1 MIQDISL
8 KVISKKA
15 DWYALVTRPR
25 AEKKVAERI
34 SSQWHTF
41 LPLQTQWKLWSD
53 RKKKVQLPLI
63 PSFIFVKTTEKE
75 LFTIVKDVGIVR
87 VLCFLGKPAIVREE
101 EIEILK
107 LLIAN
112 EANVQ
117 IIAPIQLEEGEEVE
131 IIYGAFAGLRA
142 TYMGN
147 QGKYKVIIN
156 LETISTY
163 FQVEVAANSIKKIS
177 VSV

>member
-8 KVISKKA
+8 KVIGKNA
-15 DWYALVTRPR
+15 QWYALVTRPR
-25 AEKKVAERI
+25 AEKKIAERI

-41 LPLQTQWKLWSD
+41 LPLQTQWRLWSD

-75 LFTIVKDVGIVR
+75 LSTIVKEVGIVR
-87 VLCFLGKPAIVREE
+87 VLSYLGKPAIVREE

-112 EANVQ
+112 ETDVQ
-117 IIAPIQLEEGEEVE
+117 IIAPVQLEEGEEVE
-131 IIYGAFAGLRA
+131 IMYGAFAGLRA
-142 TYMGN
+142 TYLGH

-163 FQVEVAANSIKKIS
+163 FQVEVAANCIKKIS

>member
-41 LPLQTQWKLWSD
+41 LPLQTQWRLWSD

-75 LFTIVKDVGIVR
+75 LSTIVKEVGIVR
-87 VLCFLGKPAIVREE
+87 VLCYLGKPAIVREE
-101 EIEILK
+101 EIETLK
-107 LLIAN
+107 LLIN
-112 EANVQ
+112 NTDEVRTIN
-117 IIAPIQLEEGEEVE
+117 PIDLSNGE
-131 IIYGAFAGLRA
+131 IIEITQGPFAGLTA
-142 TYMGN
+142 SYISH

-156 LETISTY
+156 LETTSTY